1 MLTHSSYVNITNQP
15 IFSNGIKCDQQIT
28 FYNTTLSVG
37 ENAAVGLIGD
47 ITISTPELPS
57 ESAFQDIYGVKV
69 DIAFIENNLLDCSTL
84 KGY

>member
-1 MLTHSSYVNITNQP
+1 MNVTNQP

-28 FYNTTLSVG
+28 FFNTTLSTG

-47 ITISTPELPS
+47 ITISSPYLPS
-57 ESAFQDIYGVKV
+57 YSIFRGIYGVKV

-84 KGY
+84 KGL